1 MEQEVMMSTNYY
13 EYGQKDYFSLFAA
26 YSFGHRCVLKT
37 QWAFVTLTT
46 CQVFF
51 FPPLATRKRE
61 LKSAFMAQPQI
72 LSDEASENTSA
83 ISSSTKAINLLV
95 FQ

>member
-13 EYGQKDYFSLFAA
+13 EYGQKDYFSLFAT

-51 FPPLATRKRE
+51 PPFSNQEKRVE
-61 LKSAFMAQPQI
+61 
-72 LSDEASENTSA
+72 
-83 ISSSTKAINLLV
+83 ISIYGAAADFI
-95 FQ
+95 